1 MIAIIQSYYYVK
13 SYANDFQG
21 EKLLRSRRGC
31 VKRLILFFC
40 FLSSAI
46 FDIYCQAVIFPSH
59 MINFSVFCLKKVKIR
74 LFMR

>member
-1 MIAIIQSYYYVK
+1 MIDKSQSYYYVK

-46 FDIYCQAVIFPSH
+46 FAIYCQAVIFPSH
-59 MINFSVFCLKKVKIR
+59 MADCSIFCLKQAKIR